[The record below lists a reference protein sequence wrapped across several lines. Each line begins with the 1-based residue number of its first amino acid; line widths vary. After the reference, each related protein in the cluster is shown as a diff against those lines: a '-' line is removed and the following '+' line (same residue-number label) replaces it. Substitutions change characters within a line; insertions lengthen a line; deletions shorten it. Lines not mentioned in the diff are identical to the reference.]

1 MVTEKGETV
10 VLNYAT
16 AKPERIRGLAWW
28 RAILALTMINL
39 LMSCPLFILTVA
51 KRYSEFLDLLAYFR
65 CMSIAGIALGRNLD
79 PPRSWEAN
87 GPGGPASYERRCA
100 VPSAIMDAEVLT
112 RFSAFL
118 RQ

>member
-65 CMSIAGIALGRNLD
+65 CMSIAGIALAGILIPLVRGRRMGLVGLLATNAVVLFLQQSWM
-79 PPRSWEAN
+79 PR
-87 GPGGPASYERRCA
+87 Y
-100 VPSAIMDAEVLT
+100 
-112 RFSAFL
+112 
-118 RQ
+118 